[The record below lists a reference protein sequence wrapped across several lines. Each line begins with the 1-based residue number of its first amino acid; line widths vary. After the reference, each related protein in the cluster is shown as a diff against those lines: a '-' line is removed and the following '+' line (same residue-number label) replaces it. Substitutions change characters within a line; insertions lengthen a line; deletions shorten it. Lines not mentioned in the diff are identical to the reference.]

1 MSSLSFQGNKNSYLE
16 IPQPNDFNFGTGDF
30 TIEWYQYQTDSND
43 FPRIFQVGSYSNEH
57 ISIGVSIEK
66 GYIEEGTIEVGS
78 FYFWANGNTNYVNYM
93 ETAEYKNKWIHFAIC
108 RKDTTI
114 YIFKDGVYFGGG
126 EDETDFNDTE
136 YSLTIGGE
144 SDHLEDN
151 SAFGGYL
158 TYFSWVRGVARY
170 TSNFT
175 VSNDYPPITNE
186 QLLLLKASNSEGTLV
201 SFVQNPDQNVSTTPN
216 VPPGFLQNT
225 PVANPVP
232 KMFKSMFTNNAMVY
246 YKPNS
251 LASCGVGTVR
261 NSSIKARKT

>member
-1 MSSLSFQGNKNSYLE
+1 MSSLFFQGNKNSYLE

-30 TIEWYQYQTDSND
+30 TIEWCQYQTDNNG
-43 FPRIFQVGSYSNEH
+43 FPRIFQVGSYYNEQV
-57 ISIGVSIEK
+57 SIGVSIE
-66 GYIEEGTIEVGS
+66 GGQFLFWINGS
-78 FYFWANGNTNYVNYM
+78 ANGVINM
-93 ETAEYKNKWIHFAIC
+93 EESDYKNKWVHFAIC
-108 RKDTTI
+108 REDEILKV
-114 YIFKDGVYFGGG
+114 FKDGISVFST
-126 EDETDFNDTE
+126 EDGTDFNDTE

-144 SDHLEDN
+144 SDHLEDS

-170 TSNFT
+170 TENFT
-175 VSNDYPPITNE
+175 VSNDYPPITPE
-186 QLLLLKASNSEGTLV
+186 QLLLLKASEFGGTLGSTV
-201 SFVQNPDQNVSTTPN
+201 VNQNVSTTPN

-225 PVANPVP
+225 PIANPVP
-232 KMFKSMFTNNAMVY
+232 KMFKSMFTDNAMVY